1 MHRFIC
7 RLGEL
12 VLKGKNRKAYENKLL
27 HNIRIRVPDDTEVEL
42 RGGRIY
48 LTGPDASGIELGLS
62 TVFGLAGFAEVMTTD
77 KTVEAITE
85 TAVAVA
91 RGIEGARSFRV
102 CVRRADKSFS
112 PRSPEVE
119 RIVGAAIKEARP
131 DLAVNLTGYDAAIT
145 VEIRDRAYVYG
156 PEHSG
161 LRGLPSGSSG
171 RGLLLLSG
179 GIDSPVAGFLMAG
192 RGLIFDAV
200 HFHSYPYTS
209 AESQEKVFS
218 LARLLAAYVG
228 TFRLYSVPVTETQLR
243 IRERAKQ
250 REHTLLLRGCMM
262 RLATQLAE
270 RSAALGLITGDS
282 LAQVASQTLS
292 NLRFTDANAGLPV
305 YRPLVGMDKEE
316 IVNRAREI
324 GTFETSILPYPD
336 CCTLFAPAR
345 PITNSSLPRMQY
357 EMLKL
362 DIDAIL
368 AKAIAQTEEVIVEG
382 PPDVWPRPG
391 RRRG

>member
-12 VLKGKNRKAYENKLL
+12 VLKGKNRKAYEKKLL

-48 LTGPDASGIELGLS
+48 LTGSDAAAIELGLS
-62 TVFGLAGFAEVMTTD
+62 TVFGITGFAEVATTE
-77 KTVEAITE
+77 KTVDAITDA
-85 TAVAVA
+85 AVGVA
-91 RGIEGARSFRV
+91 RELDGGRSFRV
-102 CVRRADKSFS
+102 RVRRADKSFA
-112 PRSPEVE
+112 PRSPELE
-119 RIVGAAIKEARP
+119 RIVGAAILDSRP
-131 DLAVNLTGYDAAIT
+131 DLTVDLTHYDAAVT

-156 PEHSG
+156 PEHAG

-209 AESQEKVFS
+209 TESQEKVEA
-218 LARLLAAYVG
+218 LGRILAAYVG

-262 RLATQLAE
+262 RLATRLAE
-270 RSAALGLITGDS
+270 KSGANGLITGDS

-292 NLRFTDANAGLPV
+292 NIRFTDANAGLPV
-305 YRPLVGMDKEE
+305 YRPLIGMDKEE
-316 IVNRAREI
+316 IVNRARSI
-324 GTFETSILPYPD
+324 GTFDTSVLPYPD
-336 CCTLFAPAR
+336 CCTLFAPPR
-345 PITNSSLPRMQY
+345 PITNSSLPRMEY
-357 EMLKL
+357 EMRKL
-362 DIDAIL
+362 DIEATLD
-368 AKAIAQTEEVIVEG
+368 KAVSKTKELVIEG
-382 PPDVWPRPG
+382 PPDVWPRPAAQPT
-391 RRRG
+391 